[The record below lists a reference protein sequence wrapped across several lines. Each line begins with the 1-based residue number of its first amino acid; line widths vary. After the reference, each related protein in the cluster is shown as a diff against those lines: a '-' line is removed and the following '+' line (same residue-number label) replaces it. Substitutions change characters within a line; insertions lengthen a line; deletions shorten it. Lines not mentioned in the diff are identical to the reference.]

1 MEQLEAKDWKEKFE
15 ATEGAVMVDV
25 RTPAEWEE
33 KVISESAEFKNI
45 HDQAEFMKWAESLDK
60 SKEYF
65 IYCRS
70 GARSGN
76 ACSYLNRIG
85 IEKAYNLQGGIMNWP
100 Y

>member
-15 ATEGAVMVDV
+15 TTNGAVMVDV

-33 KVISESAEFKNI
+33 KVISNDAIFKNI
-45 HDQAEFMKWAESLDK
+45 HEQQAFIDWAKDLDK
-60 SKEYF
+60 SKSYF

-76 ACSYLNRIG
+76 ACAYMKSIG
-85 IEKAYNLQGGIMNWP
+85 FENTFNLVGGILNWG